1 MFHISSMFFMRLL
14 NFLVLLCLFSACKR
28 QPITAT
34 PIEKPVEITNTSN
47 DQKPAL
53 PTQPSK
59 GFRYLKAECKA
70 EYQDAQNSV
79 GFKVHLRMCK
89 DSAVWITITKM
100 GFVGARVVITPDSV
114 RILDH
119 QNHRYTAAK
128 FDTLQKIFNFPLDY
142 NMLQSV
148 LLANMPIADYDSTQT
163 KIEKGWLKILQE
175 RNGVAIT
182 NFIDNNKKLQ
192 ELHLK
197 ELKTNNLLQLLYQ
210 NFKTFNG
217 NLFAE
222 NNDATIT
229 FWNKRTGKIESTRI
243 QMEYKE
249 VYFLNTPIEF
259 PFNIPAKYKRF

>member
-1 MFHISSMFFMRLL
+1 MFFMRLL
-14 NFLVLLCLFSACKR
+14 PFFILLCLFSACKR
-28 QPITAT
+28 QPITTT
-34 PIEKPVEITNTSN
+34 PVEKPVEITNNPTDN
-47 DQKPAL
+47 KPVL
-53 PTQPSK
+53 PTPTSK
-59 GFRYLKAECKA
+59 GFRYLKAECKT
-70 EYQDAQNSV
+70 EYQGAENSV
-79 GFKVHLRMCK
+79 SFKVHLRMCK
-89 DSAVWITITKM
+89 DSAIWVTITKM
-100 GFVGARVVITPDSV
+100 GFVGARAIITPDSV

-148 LLANMPIADYDSTQT
+148 LLANMPIAEYDSTQA
-163 KIEKGWLKILQE
+163 KMEKGWIKIPQE
-175 RNGVAIT
+175 RNSIAIT

-197 ELKTNNLLQLLYQ
+197 DLKTNNILQLLYQ
-210 NFKTFNG
+210 NFKSFNG
-217 NLFAE
+217 NLFAQ

-229 FWNKRTGKIESTRI
+229 FWNKRTGKIENTRI
-243 QMEYKE
+243 QLEYKD